1 MLTRLTF
8 LHTSG
13 SPNAVL
19 RQFAVSAPEH
29 SFSRAQR
36 IEERDMK
43 LRSMQILTA
52 LTVVAGAARVATAAQ
67 PVSPWS
73 LSISGGDSIS
83 ESGSLRAPMSTTLG
97 DLGALDP
104 ALTGEFGTL
113 RLDRLRYDDL
123 FRSRFDTGIE
133 LDYSFSDNL
142 QTYGRFD
149 YGSFDGR
156 TRAIGSLSDT
166 SFGSPAVIEGHFA
179 DADNVSLQ
187 FGSRYLW
194 STGSDWR
201 PYAGFALGATYL
213 DEMRASLTSTDFSA
227 TIPDFRFARAGTVFS
242 QSLQTGVDYTPNTAF
257 GLRFGIDADHL
268 GKPPNGDDP
277 RTSELGFGPS
287 SEAHSSLWSFPVSIA
302 ANYRF
307 GS

>member
-1 MLTRLTF
+1 
-8 LHTSG
+8 
-13 SPNAVL
+13 
-19 RQFAVSAPEH
+19 
-29 SFSRAQR
+29 
-36 IEERDMK
+36 MK
-43 LRSMQILTA
+43 FRSMQILTA
-52 LTVVAGAARVATAAQ
+52 FTVVAGAARVAMAAE
-67 PVSPWS
+67 PAGAWS

-83 ESGSLRAPMSTTLG
+83 ESGSLRAPMSATLG

-104 ALTGEFGTL
+104 GLTGESGTL

-123 FRSRFDTGIE
+123 FRSRFDTGLE

-156 TRAIGSLSDT
+156 THAIGSLTDT
-166 SFGSPAVIEGHFA
+166 ALDNSAAIEDQFA
-179 DADNVSLQ
+179 DADNLSLQ

-194 STGSDWR
+194 STGLDWR
-201 PYAGFALGATYL
+201 PYAGFALGATRL
-213 DEMRASLTSTDFSA
+213 GEMRATLTRTDFSA
-227 TIPDFRFARAGTVFS
+227 VIPDFRFARAGTVFS

-257 GLRFGIDADHL
+257 GLRFGVDADRV
-268 GKPPNGDDP
+268 GKPPSGDDP

-307 GS
+307 